1 ALSATTATRIG
12 FVLILPNRP
21 YAIKAVYK
29 MAILWKATIEMMEIM
44 DNGSMINNTGLRLPI
59 LSAMILNMIDPG
71 IAAQGTR
78 EATTPTELPSI
89 PRASAKYSGSHVT
102 TTKNP

>member
-1 ALSATTATRIG
+1 SAITATRIG

-29 MAILWKATIEMMEIM
+29 MAMLWKATIEMIEIM
-44 DNGSMINNTGLRLPI
+44 DNGSIISNTGLRLPI
-59 LSAMILNMIDPG
+59 LSAMILNIIDPG
-71 IAAQGTR
+71 IAAQGTK
-78 EATTPTELPSI
+78 EDTTPTALPST
-89 PRASAKYSGSHVT
+89 PRASARYSGSHVT